1 MDANLCLCEY
11 IIFFAFLTVFLTV
24 CRQEL
29 ITNSQEC
36 IFKASS
42 EQPTGK
48 DSYRPTDRKGS
59 SFLTAWSYRRIPD
72 GEPSGII
79 FLMAFSPFLTARF
92 LAVRNK
98 LFSGSERI
106 KTEDQWWSSSNDE

>member
-29 ITNSQEC
+29 ITNRQEC

-42 EQPTGK
+42 EQPTGT
-48 DSYRPTDRKGS
+48 TDRKRS
-59 SFLTAWSYRRIPD
+59 SFLTAWSCWRILD

-79 FLMAFSPFLTARF
+79 FRTAFSPFLMVFGRQ
-92 LAVRNK
+92 
-98 LFSGSERI
+98 E
-106 KTEDQWWSSSNDE
+106 

>member
-29 ITNSQEC
+29 ITNRQEC

-42 EQPTGK
+42 EQPTGT
-48 DSYRPTDRKGS
+48 TDRK
-59 SFLTAWSYRRIPD
+59 
-72 GEPSGII
+72 
-79 FLMAFSPFLTARF
+79 
-92 LAVRNK
+92 
-98 LFSGSERI
+98 
-106 KTEDQWWSSSNDE
+106 